1 MYSVLCFVFYQQNR
15 LKSTRG
21 PTNILTGNQ
30 RRAEGL
36 HNCLEKNPTPI
47 LPHTPIARLV
57 EIINRLISAETSA
70 RAPTFATPMSNEAPG
85 IGIFAVNEALH
96 VLPTLVPIP
105 RTDAHALYPKLA
117 GDAHGRIH
125 ADAPTDI

>member
-1 MYSVLCFVFYQQNR
+1 MYYVFYQQNR
-15 LKSTRG
+15 LKSNRG
-21 PTNILTGNQ
+21 PVRIFTGNQ

-36 HNCLEKNPTPI
+36 HNSLEKNPIPI

-70 RAPTFATPMSNEAPG
+70 RAPTFATPISNEAPG
-85 IGIFAVNEALH
+85 IGIFVENEAVH

-117 GDAHGRIH
+117 GDAHGRTQ

>member
-1 MYSVLCFVFYQQNR
+1 MYFIFYLYQQNR

-21 PTNILTGNQ
+21 PVSIFTGNQ

-36 HNCLEKNPTPI
+36 HNSLEKNPIPT

-57 EIINRLISAETSA
+57 EIINRLISADTSA
-70 RAPTFATPMSNEAPG
+70 RAPTLATPISNEAPG
-85 IGIFAVNEALH
+85 IGIFAENEAVH

-117 GDAHGRIH
+117 GDAHGRTQ

>member
-1 MYSVLCFVFYQQNR
+1 MYLYFIFYQQNW
-15 LKSTRG
+15 LKSKRG
-21 PTNILTGNQ
+21 PVRIVTGNQ

-36 HNCLEKNPTPI
+36 QICLEKNPIPT
-47 LPHTPIARLV
+47 LAHTPIARFV
-57 EIINRLISAETSA
+57 EIINRLISADISA
-70 RAPTFATPMSNEAPG
+70 RAPTSATPISNEAPG

-96 VLPTLVPIP
+96 VFPTLVPIP

-117 GDAHGRIH
+117 GDAQGITQ